1 MDNHDKPP
9 VVEDSDK
16 DSLKNKFFTGLD
28 QQMTLQGLSQYVQ
41 DFIQQFKDKDPG
53 ELSVVVN
60 SIEPLTRLIA
70 LLDQNKDRQVIGKSA
85 REKITEALELIPSQ
99 SIQDAMGNIMA
110 TSREYKNINKA
121 ILENSSDFK
130 EQKATEDLQ
139 AWYLQTKKELEDQVK
154 GATDINN
161 FLQYLEAFMNDISSG
176 EKGGNRRQEFQDVAD
191 SIEPL
196 EEIAGLI
203 ESIKKSGEY
212 RTVSEQGAYQVAL
225 KRIRS
230 DNIQKKVEQ
239 LIQTRD
245 KTAKDTLKNL
255 FDLMR

>member
-1 MDNHDKPP
+1 MGNPDVSP

-28 QQMTLQGLSQYVQ
+28 QQKTLQGLSQYVQ
-41 DFIQQFKDKDPG
+41 DFIQQLKDKDPG

-121 ILENSSDFK
+121 ILKNSSDFK

-139 AWYLQTKKELEDQVK
+139 EWYLQTKKELEDQVK

-176 EKGGNRRQEFQDVAD
+176 EKGGNRRQEFQDVAE

>member
-1 MDNHDKPP
+1 MDNHDEPP

-41 DFIQQFKDKDPG
+41 DFIQQLKDKDPG

-60 SIEPLTRLIA
+60 SIEPLTKLIA
-70 LLDQNKDRQVIGKSA
+70 LLNQNKDRQVIGKSA

-139 AWYLQTKKELEDQVK
+139 EWYLQTKKELEDQVK

>member
-1 MDNHDKPP
+1 
-9 VVEDSDK
+9 
-16 DSLKNKFFTGLD
+16 
-28 QQMTLQGLSQYVQ
+28 
-41 DFIQQFKDKDPG
+41 
-53 ELSVVVN
+53 
-60 SIEPLTRLIA
+60 
-70 LLDQNKDRQVIGKSA
+70 
-85 REKITEALELIPSQ
+85 
-99 SIQDAMGNIMA
+99 MA

-130 EQKATEDLQ
+130 EQKATKDSQE
-139 AWYLQTKKELEDQVK
+139 WYLQTKKELEDQVK

>member
-1 MDNHDKPP
+1 M
-9 VVEDSDK
+9 
-16 DSLKNKFFTGLD
+16 
-28 QQMTLQGLSQYVQ
+28 
-41 DFIQQFKDKDPG
+41 
-53 ELSVVVN
+53 
-60 SIEPLTRLIA
+60 
-70 LLDQNKDRQVIGKSA
+70 
-85 REKITEALELIPSQ
+85 IPSQ

-176 EKGGNRRQEFQDVAD
+176 EKGGNRRQEFQDVAE